1 MVSSFQKV
9 EFVPLQ
15 ELLHF
20 LLLEVAN
27 VAELQSMLL
36 LLAEHSLLYGEFLLN
51 DLSSLVLF
59 QQFLQGFEVEM
70 FGDGKNAKEEV
81 VVQENNS
88 FVVLLNRR

>member
-1 MVSSFQKV
+1 MVLQK
-9 EFVPLQ
+9 
-15 ELLHF
+15 LLHF

-27 VAELQSMLL
+27 VAELQSMLF
-36 LLAEHSLLYGEFLLN
+36 LLAEHTLLYGEFLVD
-51 DLSSLVLF
+51 DLGSLIFF
-59 QQFLQGFEVEM
+59 QHFLQGFKVEM